1 MKIMIVLGITGSMA
15 SGKSSLTH
23 RVEVILKVPVW
34 DADREVQTLYQKNVI
49 RQKIISLF
57 PLCITQGSLDRQL
70 LRNTI
75 AQNPNNLKKL
85 EDVLY
90 PELAISREKFL
101 SFHQKK
107 RSPFVILD
115 IPLLFEK
122 NLDSLCDWVILTQ
135 SPDWLIRQ
143 RILKRT
149 NMTPDLMDSLLS
161 KQMPQTE
168 KQHRADFVV
177 DSGAGHHHTWIQFI
191 KILEHLG
198 L

>member
-1 MKIMIVLGITGSMA
+1 MIVLGITGSMA

-23 RVEVILKVPVW
+23 RAKVILKAPVW
-34 DADREVQTLYQKNVI
+34 DADREVQTLYQKKAI
-49 RQKIISLF
+49 RHKIVTLF

-85 EDVLY
+85 EAILY

-122 NLDSLCDWVILTQ
+122 NLESLCDWVILTQ
-135 SPDWLIRQ
+135 SPNWLIRQ
-143 RILKRT
+143 RILRRT
-149 NMTPDLMDSLLS
+149 NMTPELMESLLS
-161 KQMPQTE
+161 KQMPQIE

-191 KILEHLG
+191 KILEHLK